1 MSETSNP
8 GGPGGHA
15 EEAGKDHEK
24 ATAGDPGGDTG
35 KSDLEQG
42 VESLLKASEGVAA
55 RLFGP
60 KLMGKDH
67 LPEGPAISKDA
78 DEAISQAGEALGR
91 LLNAA
96 GTGMREHPLRP
107 GEAVKTAAQHVE
119 DPVQAQ
125 EGWSPLTAGIRS
137 FGGGLFKVAEGVLD
151 QVAPR
156 KPKKDKA
163 AGDGAADAGAD
174 GAGGSAGHEDEAV
187 R

>member
-1 MSETSNP
+1 MSETSHP
-8 GGPGGHA
+8 GEPGGHA
-15 EEAGKDHEK
+15 EEPRKEREED
-24 ATAGDPGGDTG
+24 TAGDTGGDAG

-60 KLMGKDH
+60 KLVGKDS

-156 KPKKDKA
+156 KPKGGAAKAGSTPDA
-163 AGDGAADAGAD
+163 AG
-174 GAGGSAGHEDEAV
+174 SARDDEAD

>member
-1 MSETSNP
+1 MTDTSKTGETDP
-8 GGPGGHA
+8 TTGDGPKDA
-15 EEAGKDHEK
+15 E
-24 ATAGDPGGDTG
+24 

-60 KLMGKDH
+60 KLMGKDS

-96 GTGMREHPLRP
+96 GTGMKEHPLRP

-119 DPVQAQ
+119 DPVPAA

-156 KPKKDKA
+156 RPKA
-163 AGDGAADAGAD
+163 ARAD
-174 GAGGSAGHEDEAV
+174 GEADDEAKDETKDGTASADQEAD